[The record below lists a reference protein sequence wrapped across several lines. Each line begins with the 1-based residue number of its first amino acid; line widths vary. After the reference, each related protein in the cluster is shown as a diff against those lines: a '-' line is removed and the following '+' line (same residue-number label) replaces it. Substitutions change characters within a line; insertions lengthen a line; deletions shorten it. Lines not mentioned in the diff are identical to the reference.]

1 MSASAPS
8 TLRLMSRDTA
18 DIVMVG
24 GGIMGLSIAY
34 QVARRSDLHVI
45 VLEKGVGLGEGS
57 TGGSAAI
64 TRQRYSQPEN
74 IRISRDGN
82 RVFRNWA
89 DYTGLAEPRAE
100 YHVPGV
106 LWMLNEDPA
115 AVEADRDR
123 MVAEGVDAVVI
134 GPDELRRRFPAL
146 SACMQ
151 PFDLSGEVEH
161 ECRDGEAFL
170 LEQDAGYF
178 DATGALEDVAEAARR
193 EGVDVRM
200 RSRVTDVIVE
210 GARAKA
216 VVLGGGTRI
225 DAGHIVNAAG
235 PWCNEINRMAG
246 LDLTWDLL
254 PTRVQVLYRELPPEV
269 PRPIPVV
276 GDASTGIYF
285 RPESAG
291 QQILMGSIL
300 EEDEQ
305 EVVADPDDFN
315 RLADRSW
322 IDTKIHGLHHR
333 IPSLPYRGQM
343 GGMAAL
349 YTINHQDVHPVLG
362 PTAIDGFSVA
372 NGFSGHGFKESQMVG
387 ALMAHW
393 LTGVR
398 ASYDTDV
405 PMSFFSVDREPITVA
420 AKTVLA

>member
-1 MSASAPS
+1 
-8 TLRLMSRDTA
+8 MSRGTA
-18 DIVMVG
+18 DVVIVG

-34 QVARRSDLHVI
+34 QVARRSDLRVV
-45 VLEKGVGLGEGS
+45 VLEKGAGLGEGS

-89 DYTGLAEPRAE
+89 DYTGLASPRAE
-100 YHVPGV
+100 YHAPGV
-106 LWMLNEDPA
+106 LWMMSEEPA
-115 AVEADRDR
+115 AVIADRDR
-123 MVAEGVDAVVI
+123 MRAEGVDAVVI
-134 GPDELRRRFPAL
+134 GADEVRSRFPAL
-146 SACMQ
+146 STCME
-151 PFDLSGEVEH
+151 PFDLTGEVEH
-161 ECRDGEAFL
+161 VCRDGEAFL

-178 DATGALEDVAEAARR
+178 DATGALEDVAEAARAV
-193 EGVDVRM
+193 GVDLRL
-200 RSRVTDVIVE
+200 RSRVDDVVVE
-210 GARAKA
+210 GGRARG
-216 VVLGGGTRI
+216 VVVDGATRI
-225 DAGHIVNAAG
+225 DAGHVVNAAG
-235 PWCNEINRMAG
+235 PWCNQVNRMAG
-246 LDLTWDLL
+246 LDLTWDLR
-254 PTRVQVLYRELPPEV
+254 PTRVQVVFRELPPEV
-269 PRPIPVV
+269 PTPIPVV

-315 RLADRSW
+315 RAADRAW
-322 IDTKIHGLHHR
+322 IDRKIHGLHHR

-349 YTINHQDVHPVLG
+349 YTINHQDVHPVIG

-387 ALMAHW
+387 SMMAQW
-393 LTGVR
+393 LTGAR

-405 PMSFFSVDREPITVA
+405 PMSFLSVDRRPITVA